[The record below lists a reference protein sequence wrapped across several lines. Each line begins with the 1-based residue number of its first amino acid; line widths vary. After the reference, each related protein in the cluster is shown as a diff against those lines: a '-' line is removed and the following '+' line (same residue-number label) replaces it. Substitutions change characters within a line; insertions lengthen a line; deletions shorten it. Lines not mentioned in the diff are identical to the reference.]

1 MSVEGKMINKVTPL
15 TRHAVALFGRVYAS
29 VCVISI
35 ALVSG
40 IYILLTC
47 HNSLP
52 FPFPSS
58 SAPLRGFF
66 KLSAMQF
73 VWFSIAF
80 LFVLAGRGMAK
91 PLILINQLAK
101 PPVVLAT
108 FNITLG
114 NNVLLPAD
122 FLNIPSQSVPSEV
135 SATYSSMKRRSYVI

>member
-1 MSVEGKMINKVTPL
+1 
-15 TRHAVALFGRVYAS
+15 
-29 VCVISI
+29 
-35 ALVSG
+35 
-40 IYILLTC
+40 
-47 HNSLP
+47 
-52 FPFPSS
+52 
-58 SAPLRGFF
+58 
-66 KLSAMQF
+66 MQF